1 MATPSPSR
9 ARAHTLTPHPVPSL
23 PTPTTRTRSVNCVY
37 MCGVVYR
44 TPLKKYDLEEWTKT
58 LRRVN
63 AHESKRCRR
72 RPVELSA
79 SGVGNPKVAIEYIAQ
94 RRAVE
99 AVPAGIPPSLPGFG
113 GDADLLSIIVPLP
126 LAPGSAMV
134 SASAAM
140 MPQHASATDI
150 SPANVLR
157 ATRMKVDRASKGGSY
172 DARSAID
179 GSLPLTDPVNERI
192 AVQMAH
198 AQSAALA
205 SVVMLRGL
213 KGGPQRDQLL
223 RNMHAGWLATGAEG
237 SGGLGSGGLE
247 GMPALNRMAP
257 EGHGSS
263 AWTHLP
269 VAGALTTTAPVASAS
284 ASLSLPASA
293 PAVASSSASAAASA
307 SASSSATMST
317 AAALLQSQQLQLQ
330 LQLQSRSPPLPL
342 PSLASLLPPPRGQG
356 GNDSFLEKALK
367 MVEGSPGK
375 QKKPNES

>member
-1 MATPSPSR
+1 MG
-9 ARAHTLTPHPVPSL
+9 
-23 PTPTTRTRSVNCVY
+23 
-37 MCGVVYR
+37 GVVYR

-126 LAPGSAMV
+126 LPPGSAMV

-205 SVVMLRGL
+205 SVATLQGL
-213 KGGPQRDQLL
+213 KAGPQRDQLL

-237 SGGLGSGGLE
+237 SGGLGSGGLGSGGLGSGGLGGGLG
-247 GMPALNRMAP
+247 GMPALNLMAP

-307 SASSSATMST
+307 SASSSATMSP
-317 AAALLQSQQLQLQ
+317 AAALLQPQQQQLQ

-342 PSLASLLPPPRGQG
+342 PSLAPLLPPPRGQG
-356 GNDSFLEKALK
+356 GNDSC
-367 MVEGSPGK
+367 
-375 QKKPNES
+375 